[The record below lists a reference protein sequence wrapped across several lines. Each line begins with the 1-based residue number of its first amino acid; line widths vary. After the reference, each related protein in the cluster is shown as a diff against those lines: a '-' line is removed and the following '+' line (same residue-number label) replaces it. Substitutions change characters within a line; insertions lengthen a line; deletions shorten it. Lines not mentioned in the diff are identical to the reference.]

1 MERDML
7 YGKELVESIRKR
19 CKIQPGMLVVSLAAG
34 ENEIPKV
41 AVVMEVSP
49 ACEFDRDYEGAEDH
63 IFYMCEPCDGTPAF
77 TDYVTNMEQIS

>member
-1 MERDML
+1 ML

-19 CKIQPGMLVVSLAAG
+19 CKIQPGMLVVSPAGG

-49 ACEFDRDYEGAEDH
+49 ACEFDRDYEGSEDH

-77 TDYVTNMEQIS
+77 ADYVTNMEQVS

>member
-1 MERDML
+1 ML

-19 CKIQPGMLVVSLAAG
+19 CKIQPGMLVVSRAAG

-49 ACEFDRDYEGAEDH
+49 ACEFTGTMR
-63 IFYMCEPCDGTPAF
+63 EPRATSF
-77 TDYVTNMEQIS
+77 TSVSQQTARQCS

>member
-1 MERDML
+1 ML

-19 CKIQPGMLVVSLAAG
+19 CEIQPGMLVVSLAAG

-49 ACEFDRDYEGAEDH
+49 ACEFDRDYEGAEGD
-63 IFYMCEPCDGTPAF
+63 IFYKCQPADGTPVF
-77 TDYVTNMEQIS
+77 VDYAQNLREYS